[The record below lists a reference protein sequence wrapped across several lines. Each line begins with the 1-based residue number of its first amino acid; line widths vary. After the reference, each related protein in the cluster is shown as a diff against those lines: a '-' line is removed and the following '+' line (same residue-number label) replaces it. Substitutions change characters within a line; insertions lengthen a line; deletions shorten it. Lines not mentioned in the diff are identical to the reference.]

1 MAGTRVNTAT
11 LIRGEVYTLR
21 HPKGTA
27 KEPRDSL
34 RFEYGVP
41 VPIADKEIL
50 EILENL
56 HDITFDG
63 DGEEFEKPRFR
74 VDRNVPAQDA
84 QRVSNAKKPTRLS
97 AGRTAKIRPRKR
109 AT

>member
-11 LIRGEVYTLR
+11 LIRGEVYSLR
-21 HPKGTA
+21 HPDSTA
-27 KEPRDSL
+27 KDPKDSL

-41 VPIADKEIL
+41 VVITEKKIL
-50 EILENL
+50 DILENL

-74 VDRNVPAQDA
+74 VDRNVPAPDA
-84 QRVSNAKKPTRLS
+84 SASNIKRPTRL
-97 AGRTAKIRPRKR
+97 AADRRVKTRPRKR
-109 AT
+109 AS